1 MNKNPA
7 FDASIPVLTEV
18 FQDQPVREDAPAV
31 AELAVEEA
39 IAAVEEPA
47 ADNPREPDWADLER
61 RLTARIL
68 ADSELEQRVRA
79 SIERA
84 LQQLSASL
92 ADEIRNGLQQTI
104 ESVVA
109 RAVGEELAQLQAL
122 KK

>member
-18 FQDQPVREDAPAV
+18 FQDQPVKDDVPTV
-31 AELAVEEA
+31 AELARDTVVA
-39 IAAVEEPA
+39 IDEPTV
-47 ADNPREPDWADLER
+47 DSPREPDWADLER

-68 ADSELEQRVRA
+68 AESELEQRVRA

-84 LQQLSASL
+84 LQHLSASL
-92 ADEIRNGLQQTI
+92 ADEICNGLPQTI

-109 RAVGEELAQLQAL
+109 HAVGEERAQRQARE
-122 KK
+122 K